1 MKSLIPFLF
10 VLTACGGAAPEAAP
24 APAEPAP
31 AEAPAAAPAE
41 AAPAAAD
48 ATAAAA
54 PDAKH
59 GAEIVGQK
67 CTSCHTADVFTRPDR
82 KVKTPEALATQVD
95 GCSNAAGLDATAK
108 ADVSA
113 YLKGTY
119 GF

>member
-10 VLTACGGAAPEAAP
+10 VLTACGGGAAPEAAP
-24 APAEPAP
+24 APAEA
-31 AEAPAAAPAE
+31 APAAAPAE
-41 AAPAAAD
+41 AAPASD
-48 ATAAAA
+48 ATADAA